1 MTLPRLAL
9 TACAGTALIATAAA
23 NPAAGAAAPSFVKSG
38 SVTLCTD
45 PTYAPMEFFLHTG
58 DKQPVGF
65 DIDLARALAKRWDA
79 KLRII
84 VMGFTGLLP
93 GVSGGRCDMVLS
105 GTFITPERVKN
116 FSGVPY
122 LVSSMVLLKA
132 AKTPDIASPEAVSG
146 KVLAVQAG
154 TQYEKR
160 AHALSDRLKAAGKAP
175 ITIES
180 YPGGSDAIQQLTT
193 GRAAVAITQ
202 DTEAAWRAVAQP
214 GAFAV
219 AYVYPPTDEF
229 GIYFAKNAQDAATVT
244 ADVAALRADGTIK
257 RLAATWH
264 MPPADAEAPLIPPP
278 Q

>member
-1 MTLPRLAL
+1 MTLPRLVL
-9 TACAGTALIATAAA
+9 SACAGAAFVATSAAQ
-23 NPAAGAAAPSFVKSG
+23 AAAPSFVKGG

-58 DKQPVGF
+58 DKEPVGF
-65 DIDLARALAKRWDA
+65 DIDLARALAKRWGA
-79 KLRII
+79 ELRVIS
-84 VMGFTGLLP
+84 MAFTGLLP
-93 GVSGGRCDMVLS
+93 GVSAGRCDIVLS

-132 AKTPDIASPEAVSG
+132 AKTPDLDNPEAVSG

-154 TQYEKR
+154 TQYQKR
-160 AHALSDRLKAAGKAP
+160 AHALSDKLKSEGKAP

-214 GAFAV
+214 GEFAV

-229 GIYFAKNAQDAATVT
+229 GIYFAKNAKDAEMVT

-257 RLAATWH
+257 GLAATWH
-264 MPPADAEAPLIPPP
+264 MPPADAEAALIPPP
-278 Q
+278 S